1 MVTGMAA
8 AENAEGK
15 EWRHMICNST
25 LAVLHSEYFPNSEN
39 ADAVVN
45 YVVKNHLPLEQE
57 SYEQAFEVLERRGEI
72 LPRHLQR
79 SQNPRSERES

>member
-1 MVTGMAA
+1 M
-8 AENAEGK
+8 
-15 EWRHMICNST
+15 

-45 YVVKNHLPLEQE
+45 YVLEHDLPLEQE

-79 SQNPRSERES
+79 RES